1 MNRNIYRSGTYY
13 KSQLFNLMFTYL
25 FSFKRIR
32 NGLILAYLPF
42 LLCSSTNSERLI
54 VVLLCSLS
62 TILYILKQNSKK
74 KAVLIRLKNFS
85 ELTFDNFFFYFIGSY
100 SMILALDSI
109 YLMSQT
115 FIIQQNIFVFF
126 MTYCCINI
134 FICNLCFLMCTAMI
148 Y

>member
-32 NGLILAYLPF
+32 NGLILAYLHF

-62 TILYILKQNSKK
+62 TILYILKQNNKK

-85 ELTFDNFFFYFIGSY
+85 ELTFDNFFFLFHRLLFYDTCFGFYLFNVPNIYY
-100 SMILALDSI
+100 STKHLCILYDL
-109 YLMSQT
+109 L
-115 FIIQQNIFVFF
+115 
-126 MTYCCINI
+126 
-134 FICNLCFLMCTAMI
+134 LH
-148 Y
+148 